1 MQAQPSLDLDPYV
14 KSLQEV
20 GSGFQEAGQAAGNA
34 IGLTPARLQ
43 AAGAQLQEG
52 TQSALIGAA
61 KHVVR
66 TIGVDSNTPGSDTP
80 GSEYGGPCHVASLR
94 AAHAMTAC
102 AVSCH
107 SGHMAH
113 SSAVMTLADC
123 PA

>member
-1 MQAQPSLDLDPYV
+1 MQAQPSLDLDPYL

-34 IGLTPARLQ
+34 VGLTPARLH

-66 TIGVDSNTPGSDTP
+66 TIGVDSNTPGYGTP
-80 GSEYGGPCHVASLR
+80 GNYYGMLSQMPLCVA
-94 AAHAMTAC
+94 
-102 AVSCH
+102 
-107 SGHMAH
+107 
-113 SSAVMTLADC
+113 
-123 PA
+123 